1 MTEDWIRKERKR
13 LAQQLT
19 ASTWK
24 GLVVSIPLVT
34 LVSIAFYF
42 WVVTQYDLLP
52 GAEHTLAALV
62 ATFAL
67 PGAVFV
73 FVGLRRV
80 FWQRAIRGE
89 LNRMRSQKFVSEYVD
104 QLGGEAALHAHLSVV
119 AKAQIDRVLK
129 REQEDEQVNDRDYA
143 AALRYLLL
151 LEPLT
156 EGSKSSA

>member
-24 GLVVSIPLVT
+24 GLGLAVPLVA
-34 LVSIAFYF
+34 IAAVGFYL
-42 WVVTQYDLLP
+42 WVISSFELIP
-52 GAEHTLAALV
+52 GAEQTLVALV

-73 FVGLRRV
+73 FVGLRRW

-89 LNRMRSQKFVSEYVD
+89 LNRMRSQKFVSEYVE
-104 QLGGEAALHAHLSVV
+104 QLGGEASLHAHLSVV
-119 AKAQIDRVLK
+119 AKARVDRVLE
-129 REQEDEQVNDRDYA
+129 RERADEQVTDSEYA
-143 AALRYLLL
+143 TALRYLLL

-156 EGSKSSA
+156 EGSSAS